1 MSNGVQTKNVS
12 GNPFDIFVIGARKGF
27 NIAINNLVP
36 NILMAYAVAEI
47 LNLLGVMSFLGN
59 VFGPAMTLF
68 GLPGEA
74 VTVVLTAWLSSS
86 ASVGLA
92 ANMAANGMLDARHIT
107 ILMPCFFLL
116 GAQLQY
122 MGNLMKFKLRLPSFM
137 KKVIYSMTEKTVSD
151 IFDKN
156 DYKDAGVIKTVVA
169 IRQYDKRL
177 GFSRKWITDFVYQ
190 IVMLAKKEPKANVD
204 DGKKK

>member
-1 MSNGVQTKNVS
+1 MSNGATPAKMS
-12 GNPFDIFVIGARKGF
+12 ANPFDIFVIGARKGF

-47 LNLLGVMSFLGN
+47 LKLLGVMEFLGTL
-59 VFGPAMTLF
+59 FGPAMTVF

-74 VTVVLTAWLSSS
+74 VTVILTAWLSSS

-92 ANMAANGMLDARHIT
+92 ANMAANGILDATHIT

-122 MGNLMKFKLRLPSFM
+122 MGRLLGVADVPKKYWPLLMSASLLNALCAM
-137 KKVIYSMTEKTVSD
+137 LIMNY
-151 IFDKN
+151 IF
-156 DYKDAGVIKTVVA
+156 V
-169 IRQYDKRL
+169 
-177 GFSRKWITDFVYQ
+177 
-190 IVMLAKKEPKANVD
+190 
-204 DGKKK
+204 

>member
-1 MSNGVQTKNVS
+1 MSNGVQAKNVS

-74 VTVVLTAWLSSS
+74 VTVVLLLGFQFC
-86 ASVGLA
+86 SVGLA

-122 MGNLMKFKLRLPSFM
+122 MGRLLGVADVP
-137 KKVIYSMTEKTVSD
+137 KKYWP
-151 IFDKN
+151 
-156 DYKDAGVIKTVVA
+156 
-169 IRQYDKRL
+169 L
-177 GFSRKWITDFVYQ
+177 L
-190 IVMLAKKEPKANVD
+190 MLASLLNALCAMIIMNLFFA
-204 DGKKK
+204 